1 MSRPTVPGWKNINL
15 NKPEEYSSEFT
26 VDGNRYANVTNVTTG
41 QRQLYL
47 VSGLGGTLLTQRS
60 LLVTTNSDGSR
71 TNGEAYTSYINT
83 YGNGKLQNALINN
96 KKQSN
101 FIIQKAST
109 PEEKTSL
116 SQTSEYKGS
125 IGNVEE
131 INPDNQEA
139 TPGGSTPTDP
149 NPETP
154 KQQPTPQLLKYPQD
168 LHVDQDTIKF
178 TAVQYIPPG
187 LGEQGTID
195 RKSGAKKS
203 SLGTVTLPI
212 QSMISDSNRADWNP
226 DQLNEFYR
234 MALNTVAGK
243 ESIIKGTATK
253 ESLEKG
259 IKGAIE
265 KFKENDEQMLA
276 ALGQYIIGIESNLV
290 GRTGGV
296 LNQNLELLFTGPTL
310 RPFTF
315 NFKMIARDGPEG
327 EVIKRI
333 INFFKRNM
341 APKKGNQLFLKAPN
355 TFMIEYTGN
364 GEQGLNKIKEC
375 ALLACNVTYTPNGTY
390 MTYEDGTM
398 VEYQMTL
405 SFNELEPVYDTDYD
419 DHPIGY

>member
-1 MSRPTVPGWKNINL
+1 MAESKQYLLPNTQG
-15 NKPEEYSSEFT
+15 
-26 VDGNRYANVTNVTTG
+26 RYVTVTTTNT
-41 QRQLYL
+41 
-47 VSGLGGTLLTQRS
+47 SGEVYRI
-60 LLVTTNSDGSR
+60 NDDR
-71 TNGEAYTSYINT
+71 TRTIYADYFEEN
-83 YGNGKLQNALINN
+83 QNIVLE
-96 KKQSN
+96 SST
-101 FIIQKAST
+101 FAS
-109 PEEKTSL
+109 EEFRRNL
-116 SQTSEYKGS
+116 SQNSQEYNKIISSS
-125 IGNVEE
+125 ILQASGQTRTETD
-131 INPDNQEA
+131 PNQPGVA
-139 TPGGSTPTDP
+139 GGSTPTNP
-149 NPETP
+149 NVSTSP

-178 TAVQYIPPG
+178 TAVEYIPPG

-212 QSMISDSNRADWNP
+212 QSMISDSNRAEWNP
-226 DQLNEFYR
+226 DHLNEFYR

-290 GRTGGV
+290 GRTGGI
-296 LNQNLELLFTGPTL
+296 LNPNLELLFTGPTL

-315 NFKMIARDGPEG
+315 NFKMIARDEPEG
-327 EVIKRI
+327 EEIKRI

-355 TFMIEYTGN
+355 TFMIKYTGN

-375 ALLACNVTYTPNGTY
+375 ALLGCNVTYTPNGTY
-390 MTYEDGTM
+390 MTYKDGTM

>member
-1 MSRPTVPGWKNINL
+1 MAESKQYLLPNTQG
-15 NKPEEYSSEFT
+15 
-26 VDGNRYANVTNVTTG
+26 RYVTVTTTNT
-41 QRQLYL
+41 
-47 VSGLGGTLLTQRS
+47 SGEVYRI
-60 LLVTTNSDGSR
+60 NDDR
-71 TNGEAYTSYINT
+71 TRTIYADYFEEN
-83 YGNGKLQNALINN
+83 QNIVLE
-96 KKQSN
+96 SST
-101 FIIQKAST
+101 FAS
-109 PEEKTSL
+109 EEFRRNL
-116 SQTSEYKGS
+116 SQNSQEYNKIISSS
-125 IGNVEE
+125 ILQASGQTRTETD
-131 INPDNQEA
+131 PNQPGVA
-139 TPGGSTPTDP
+139 GGSTPTDP

-154 KQQPTPQLLKYPQD
+154 KQQPTPQSLKYPQD
-168 LHVDQDTIKF
+168 LHADQDTIKF

-212 QSMISDSNRADWNP
+212 QSMISDSNRAEWNP

-265 KFKENDEQMLA
+265 QFKENDEQILA

-315 NFKMIARDGPEG
+315 NFKMIARDEPEG
-327 EVIKRI
+327 EEIKRI

-355 TFMIEYTGN
+355 TFMIKYTEKNN
-364 GEQGLNKIKEC
+364 GPDQKGLNKIKEC

-405 SFNELEPVYDTDYD
+405 SFQELEPVYDTDYD